1 MPSAPG
7 GPGPTWLS
15 VDGASGEKFE
25 LTPQTRLAQTPSATT
40 MEIRGAGFLAFALQA
55 RATLRGQ
62 VMAISEDP
70 LLSTSGEAGAVFFQG
85 ESQSLD

>member
-1 MPSAPG
+1 
-7 GPGPTWLS
+7 
-15 VDGASGEKFE
+15 
-25 LTPQTRLAQTPSATT
+25 